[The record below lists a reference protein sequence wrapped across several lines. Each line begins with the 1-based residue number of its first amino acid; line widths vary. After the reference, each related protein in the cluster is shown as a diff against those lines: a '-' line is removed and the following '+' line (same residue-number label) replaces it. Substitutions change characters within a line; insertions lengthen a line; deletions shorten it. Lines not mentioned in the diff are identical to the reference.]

1 MIRLTGCFVAFLF
14 ILCKPLGA
22 QLNETYARTTNLY
35 IVLVKF
41 RDSEP
46 HGWSGD
52 PPSPTSDA
60 YKTQDFERLFGAAGP
75 SQGFGPTEDVFNILG
90 QRLATLVE
98 EEQSLSH
105 RMHLPMVGR

>member
-1 MIRLTGCFVAFLF
+1 MIRLTGCFVTILF
-14 ILCKPLGA
+14 ILSKPLGA

-41 RDSEP
+41 PDSEP

-75 SQGFGPTEDVFNILG
+75 SNLYGSVKDYFTPKGDS
-90 QRLATLVE
+90 RC
-98 EEQSLSH
+98 
-105 RMHLPMVGR
+105 